1 MFNTVTIEG
10 VEGLFIVLSIDD
22 LPDGHTSYAV
32 ERWNPNAPLNDNSYY
47 SLAHHFDTYTTKDY
61 KISEPKSFYALSFA
75 EIQHYHAQHLKR
87 DLIG

>member
-32 ERWNPNAPLNDNSYY
+32 ERWNPNAPLNIPPNAFP
-47 SLAHHFDTYTTKDY
+47 L
-61 KISEPKSFYALSFA
+61 L
-75 EIQHYHAQHLKR
+75 
-87 DLIG
+87 